1 MIERVRIKV
10 RRVRHQNLP
19 LPLPSIQ
26 TAGAAGYDLY
36 ADVDEPIVFKPKE
49 RILVPTGIAVA
60 IPKGFEAQVRPRSG
74 WAFKYGVTLPNT
86 PGTIDSDYRG
96 ELKVILIHHGSEE
109 LLIQRGDRIAQLII
123 QRVFQIE
130 WDEVSDLDRTDR
142 DAGGFGHTGIGGRDR
157 EQL

>member
-10 RRVRHQNLP
+10 KRARHHHLP

-36 ADVDEPIVFKPKE
+36 ADIDEPIVFKPQE
-49 RILVPTGIAVA
+49 RILVPTGLQVA

-74 WAFKYGVTLPNT
+74 WALKYGVTLPNT

-96 ELKVILIHHGSEE
+96 ELKVILIHHGSQE
-109 LLIQRGDRIAQLII
+109 LLIQRGDRIAQLVI

-130 WDEVSDLDRTDR
+130 WSEVSDLDRTQR
-142 DAGGFGHTGIGGRDR
+142 DSGGFGHTGIASR